1 MFEAVNVS
9 KEVIGQGRNLLLCG
23 DGSAPLSGRLS
34 EYIAQAQCVYIDPPF
49 MTGDSFTRRRRFG
62 QAGWKTGRPAPE
74 YPAFADQFDGRDA
87 YLSFL
92 RGLIENA
99 HQLLSRTGVLA
110 LHLDWHTSAYGRLIC
125 DEVFGEEFFLNEIIW
140 AYESGGRAK
149 KYFSRKHDT
158 ILLYARTKDYRF
170 DLHRVPLERSEHRK
184 NHMRRRVDEDGR
196 TYSEIKT
203 GGKVYRYYDDA
214 PVYPGDVWTDIS
226 HLQQRDP
233 ERTGYATQKP
243 LKLLDR
249 ILKPVVQDGDLV
261 IDLCCGSGTTM
272 EAAQALNCRYVGV
285 DVSAEAI
292 LTTASRL
299 NSQDQTLDCPCTM
312 DDVHLEGIYTGEGG
326 MLLLTGFNAVHPSFP
341 KTEQAMDTL
350 ESWAAGHLTGD
361 TFVVSE
367 SYRRTSRTPELPM
380 FCLMP
385 PGEGVAAVSTVDAA
399 GRRRVFK
406 WVNTGSK

>member
-9 KEVIGQGRNLLLCG
+9 REVIGQGRNLLLCG
-23 DGSAPLSGRLS
+23 DGSAPLSGTLA
-34 EYIAQAQCVYIDPPF
+34 EYAAQAQCVYIDPPF

-74 YPAFADQFDGRDA
+74 YPAFADQFDSRGA

-92 RGLIENA
+92 RALIENA

-170 DLHRVPLERSEHRK
+170 DLHRVPLERTEHRK

-196 TYSEIKT
+196 AYSEIKT

-285 DVSAEAI
+285 DSSAEAI

-312 DDVHLEGIYTGEGG
+312 DDVRLEGIYTGEGG

-350 ESWAAGHLTGD
+350 ESWAAGHLAGD

-367 SYRRTSRTPELPM
+367 SYRRTPRTPELPM

-406 WVNTGSK
+406 WVNK

>member
-1 MFEAVNVS
+1 MFEAVNVTR
-9 KEVIGQGRNLLLCG
+9 EIIGQGRNLLLCG
-23 DGSAPLSGRLS
+23 DGSADLSGVLA
-34 EYIAQAQCVYIDPPF
+34 EYAGKAQCVYIDPPF

-62 QAGWKTGRPAPE
+62 QAGWKTGRPSPE
-74 YPAFADQFDGRDA
+74 FPAFADKFEDKAA
-87 YLSFL
+87 YLAFL

-99 HQLLSRTGVLA
+99 HALLSKTGVLA
-110 LHLDWHTSAYGRLIC
+110 VHLDWHTSAYGRIIC
-125 DEVFGEEFFLNEIIW
+125 DEVFGEEFFLNEVIW
-140 AYESGGRAK
+140 SYESGGRAK

-158 ILLYARTKDYRF
+158 ILLYARTKDYYF
-170 DLHRVPLERSEHRK
+170 DLRRVPLERTEHRK

-196 TYSEIKT
+196 AYSEIKT

-249 ILKPVVQDGDLV
+249 ILKPVVRTGDLV

-272 EAAQALNCRYVGV
+272 EAAHALGCQYIGV
-285 DVSAEAI
+285 DNSPEAI

-299 NSQDQTLDCPCTM
+299 DNRSQVLSCPCTL
-312 DDVHLEGIYTGEGG
+312 DDTRLEGMYMGEGG
-326 MLLLTGFNAVHPSFP
+326 MLLLTGFTATHPAFP
-341 KTEQAMDTL
+341 KTEQALDAL
-350 ESWAAGHLTGD
+350 ESWAAGHIVGD

-367 SYRRTSRTPELPM
+367 SFRRSARSPELPV
-380 FCLMP
+380 FCLLP
-385 PGEGVAAVSTVDAA
+385 AGEGEAAVSTVDAA

-406 WVNTGSK
+406 WVNE

>member
-1 MFEAVNVS
+1 MFEPVS
-9 KEVIGQGRNLLLCG
+9 VAREITGVGRNLLLCG
-23 DGSAPLSGRLS
+23 DGAAPLCPQLQP
-34 EYIAQAQCVYIDPPF
+34 YAAQAQCVYIDPPF

-62 QAGWKTGRPAPE
+62 QSGWKTGRPSPE
-74 YPAFADQFDGRDA
+74 YPAYADRYGTREA
-87 YLSFL
+87 YLAFL

-99 HQLLSRTGVLA
+99 HRLLNRTGVLA

-125 DEVFGEEFFLNEIIW
+125 DEVFGEELFLNEIIW

-170 DLHRVPLERSEHRK
+170 DLRRVPLERTEHRK
-184 NHMRRRVDEDGR
+184 NHMRRSVDENGR
-196 TYSEIKT
+196 AYSEIKT

-243 LKLLDR
+243 QKLLDR
-249 ILKPVVQDGDLV
+249 ILRPVVNNGDLV
-261 IDLCCGSGTTM
+261 IDLCCGSGTALA
-272 EAAQALNCRYVGV
+272 AAQMLNCRFVGV
-285 DVSAEAI
+285 DSSPEAI

-299 NSQDQTLDCPCTM
+299 DNADLTIDCPCTL
-312 DDVHLEGIYTGEGG
+312 DETRLEGMYTGPGG
-326 MLLLTGFNAVHPSFP
+326 MLLLTGFDAAHPSFP
-341 KTEQAMDTL
+341 RTEQAMDAL
-350 ESWAAGHLTGD
+350 ESWSAGHITDSGFIVD
-361 TFVVSE
+361 QTF
-367 SYRRTSRTPELPM
+367 RRTTRQPELPL
-380 FCLMP
+380 FCLLAEGRGK
-385 PGEGVAAVSTVDAA
+385 PGVSTVDAA

-406 WVNTGSK
+406 WVEE

>member
-1 MFEAVNVS
+1 MFEAVNVTR
-9 KEVIGQGRNLLLCG
+9 EIIGQGRDLLLCG
-23 DGSAPLSGRLS
+23 DGSAPLSGVLA
-34 EYIAQAQCVYIDPPF
+34 EYAGKAQCVYIDPPF

-62 QAGWKTGRPAPE
+62 QAGWKTGRPSPE
-74 YPAFADQFDGRDA
+74 FPAFADKFEDKAA
-87 YLSFL
+87 YLYFL

-99 HQLLSRTGVLA
+99 HALLSKTGVLA
-110 LHLDWHTSAYGRLIC
+110 VHLDWHTSAYGRIIC
-125 DEVFGEEFFLNEIIW
+125 DEVFGEEFFLNEVIW
-140 AYESGGRAK
+140 SYESGGRAK

-158 ILLYARTKDYRF
+158 ILLYARTKDYYF
-170 DLHRVPLERSEHRK
+170 DLRRVPLERTEHRK

-196 TYSEIKT
+196 AYSEIKT

-249 ILKPVVQDGDLV
+249 ILKPVVRTGDLV

-272 EAAQALNCRYVGV
+272 EAAHALGCQYIGV
-285 DVSAEAI
+285 DNSPEAI

-299 NSQDQTLDCPCTM
+299 DNRSQVLSCPCTL
-312 DDVHLEGIYTGEGG
+312 DDTRLEGMYMGEGG
-326 MLLLTGFNAVHPSFP
+326 MLLLTGFTATHPAFP
-341 KTEQAMDTL
+341 KTEQALDAL
-350 ESWAAGHLTGD
+350 ESWAAGHIVGD

-367 SYRRTSRTPELPM
+367 SFRRSARSPELPV
-380 FCLMP
+380 FCLLP
-385 PGEGVAAVSTVDAA
+385 AGEGEAAVSTVDAA

-406 WVNTGSK
+406 WVNE

>member
-9 KEVIGQGRNLLLCG
+9 REVIGQGRNLLLCG
-23 DGSAPLSGRLS
+23 DGSAPLSGKLA
-34 EYIAQAQCVYIDPPF
+34 EYAAQAQCVYIDPPF

-87 YLSFL
+87 YLSLL

-170 DLHRVPLERSEHRK
+170 DLHRVPLERTEHRK

-196 TYSEIKT
+196 AYSEIKT

-272 EAAQALNCRYVGV
+272 EAAQALNCRYIGV
-285 DVSAEAI
+285 DVCAEAI

-299 NSQDQTLDCPCTM
+299 DSQDQTLDCPCTM
-312 DDVHLEGIYTGEGG
+312 DDVRLEGIYTGEGG

-350 ESWAAGHLTGD
+350 ESWAAGHLAGD
-361 TFVVSE
+361 TFVVGE
-367 SYRRTSRTPELPM
+367 SFRRTPRTPELPM

-385 PGEGVAAVSTVDAA
+385 PGEGAAAVSTVDAA

-406 WVNTGSK
+406 WVND

>member
-1 MFEAVNVS
+1 MFEAVNVTR
-9 KEVIGQGRNLLLCG
+9 EIIGQGRDLLLCG
-23 DGSAPLSGRLS
+23 DGSAPLSGVLA
-34 EYIAQAQCVYIDPPF
+34 EYAGKAQCVYIDPPF

-62 QAGWKTGRPAPE
+62 QAGWKTGRPSPE
-74 YPAFADQFDGRDA
+74 FPAFADKFEDKAA
-87 YLSFL
+87 YLYFL

-99 HQLLSRTGVLA
+99 HALLSKTGVLA
-110 LHLDWHTSAYGRLIC
+110 LHLDWHTSAYGRIIC
-125 DEVFGEEFFLNEIIW
+125 DEVFGEEFFLNEVIW
-140 AYESGGRAK
+140 SYESGGRAK

-158 ILLYARTKDYRF
+158 ILLYARTKDYHF
-170 DLHRVPLERSEHRK
+170 DLHRVPLERTEHRK

-196 TYSEIKT
+196 AYSEIKT

-249 ILKPVVQDGDLV
+249 ILKPVVRTGDLV

-272 EAAQALNCRYVGV
+272 EAAHALGCQYIGV
-285 DVSAEAI
+285 DNSPEAI

-299 NSQDQTLDCPCTM
+299 DNRSQVLSCPCTL
-312 DDVHLEGIYTGEGG
+312 DDTRLEGMYMGEGG
-326 MLLLTGFNAVHPSFP
+326 MLLLTGFTATHPAFP
-341 KTEQAMDTL
+341 KTEQALDAL
-350 ESWAAGHLTGD
+350 ESWAAGHIVGD

-367 SYRRTSRTPELPM
+367 SFRRSARSPELPV
-380 FCLMP
+380 FCLLP
-385 PGEGVAAVSTVDAA
+385 AGEGEAAVSTVDAA

-406 WVNTGSK
+406 WVNE

>member
-1 MFEAVNVS
+1 MFEAVNVTR
-9 KEVIGQGRNLLLCG
+9 EIIGQGRNLLLCG
-23 DGSAPLSGRLS
+23 DGSADLSGVLA
-34 EYIAQAQCVYIDPPF
+34 EYAGKAQCVYIDPPF

-62 QAGWKTGRPAPE
+62 QAGWKTGRPSPE
-74 YPAFADQFDGRDA
+74 FPAFTDKFEDKAA
-87 YLSFL
+87 YLDFL

-99 HQLLSRTGVLA
+99 HALLSKTGVLA
-110 LHLDWHTSAYGRLIC
+110 VHLDWHTSAYGRIIC
-125 DEVFGEEFFLNEIIW
+125 DEVFGEEFFLNEVIW
-140 AYESGGRAK
+140 SYESGGRAK

-158 ILLYARTKDYRF
+158 ILLYARTKDYHF
-170 DLHRVPLERSEHRK
+170 DLRRVPLERTEHRK

-196 TYSEIKT
+196 AYSEIKT

-249 ILKPVVQDGDLV
+249 ILKPVVRTGDLV
-261 IDLCCGSGTTM
+261 IDLCCGSGTAM
-272 EAAQALNCRYVGV
+272 EAAHALGCQYIGV
-285 DVSAEAI
+285 DNSPEAI

-299 NSQDQTLDCPCTM
+299 DNRSQVLSCPCTL
-312 DDVHLEGIYTGEGG
+312 DDTRLEGMYMGEGG
-326 MLLLTGFNAVHPSFP
+326 MLLLTGFTATHPAFP
-341 KTEQAMDTL
+341 KTEQALDAL
-350 ESWAAGHLTGD
+350 ESWSAGHIVGD

-367 SYRRTSRTPELPM
+367 SFRRSARSPELPV
-380 FCLMP
+380 FCLLP
-385 PGEGVAAVSTVDAA
+385 AGEGEAAVSTVDAA

-406 WVNTGSK
+406 WVNE